1 MRIGRITIL
10 LLLISFFGFSQNH
23 EKILLEWKL
32 AKNDTLK
39 YKTTMNAVQIE
50 NDQTEQKD
58 TASIQNKMQ
67 QVFKSLA
74 NTNSNLKY
82 QTNLFSNK
90 KNENFIDIEMKIVD
104 EDKVNQ
110 TKSKNSKETKE
121 QANKEVE
128 KNEKEIDSLDLKSM
142 FKGLAS
148 MNNNIVLRGRISK
161 TGEIISDYYK
171 NSQRNLIAILFEL
184 PNRKVEVGEKW
195 KLNVHLIE
203 MDQGFVCD
211 SLSNENSVYIEKII
225 ENQNERIAV
234 IKYNISES
242 VLGDFNNPLNG
253 IIETEPNKK
262 TFMKISHRATGNF
275 SITKGKWISYDG
287 EMEIEN
293 NVSMLGGKSKTV
305 FKLLE

>member
-305 FKLLE
+305 FKLSE